1 MSQMQQTASSD
12 STATA
17 MSADMPGAWQPVC
30 ALDDIW
36 PNMGVCALV
45 EDSQVK
51 DRQIAIFR
59 MQDDLLYAIDN
70 YDPQSDANVLSR
82 GIIGDLGGEHV
93 VASPIYKHHYQLR
106 TGICVE
112 DADICLR
119 TYPVELRD
127 GTVWVQV

>member
-1 MSQMQQTASSD
+1 MSQMQQTALSD
-12 STATA
+12 SATPQTA
-17 MSADMPGAWQPVC
+17 MPADRSVAWQPVC

-45 EDSQVK
+45 EGRQV
-51 DRQIAIFR
+51 AIFR

-112 DADICLR
+112 DANICLR

-127 GTVWVQV
+127 GQVWVQV

>member
-1 MSQMQQTASSD
+1 MSQLQQTASFNDASR
-12 STATA
+12 STPLSGTWHA
-17 MSADMPGAWQPVC
+17 VC

-45 EDSQVK
+45 EDRQV
-51 DRQIAIFR
+51 AIFR

>member
-1 MSQMQQTASSD
+1 MSQLQQTASSD
-12 STATA
+12 STTTQPAT
-17 MSADMPGAWQPVC
+17 STDGVWQPVC

-45 EDSQVK
+45 EDRQV
-51 DRQIAIFR
+51 AIFR

-70 YDPQSDANVLSR
+70 YDPHSDANVISR

-112 DADICLR
+112 DADTCLR
-119 TYPVELRD
+119 TYPVEVRD
-127 GTVWVQV
+127 GVVWVQV

>member
-1 MSQMQQTASSD
+1 MQQTASSD
-12 STATA
+12 STAAA
-17 MSADMPGAWQPVC
+17 MNADASGAWQLVC

-45 EDSQVK
+45 EDRQV
-51 DRQIAIFR
+51 AIFR

-127 GTVWVQV
+127 GAVWVQV